1 MLQGCGR
8 RAAGGWRD
16 ANPTV
21 RKIPEGKEVDI
32 RHGFL
37 AEQQRLTEE
46 RLQAVAAAY
55 DDVLRE
61 ARSQATK
68 LARGCPPDR

>member
-1 MLQGCGR
+1 MDIRHGFL
-8 RAAGGWRD
+8 A
-16 ANPTV
+16 
-21 RKIPEGKEVDI
+21 EVDI